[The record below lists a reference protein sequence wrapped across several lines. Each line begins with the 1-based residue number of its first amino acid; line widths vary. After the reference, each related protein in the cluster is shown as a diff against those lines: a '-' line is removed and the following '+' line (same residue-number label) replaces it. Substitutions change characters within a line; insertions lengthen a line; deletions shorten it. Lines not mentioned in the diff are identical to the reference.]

1 MKNEYN
7 NPYTGGLGSYSLFLM
22 LYAGYFMEKLSTYD
36 SFHSEDTHP
45 ARLFT
50 WFLTY
55 FGEYFDMDNTAIMF
69 MKEAMPLTIPK
80 TYFDRE
86 ANPERKVL

>member
-1 MKNEYN
+1 
-7 NPYTGGLGSYSLFLM
+7 M
-22 LYAGYFMEKLSTYD
+22 LYAGYFMEKISTYD

-55 FGEYFDMDNTAIMF
+55 YGEYFDMDTTAIMF

-80 TYFDRE
+80 TYFGGDQIQE
-86 ANPERKVL
+86 GKVM